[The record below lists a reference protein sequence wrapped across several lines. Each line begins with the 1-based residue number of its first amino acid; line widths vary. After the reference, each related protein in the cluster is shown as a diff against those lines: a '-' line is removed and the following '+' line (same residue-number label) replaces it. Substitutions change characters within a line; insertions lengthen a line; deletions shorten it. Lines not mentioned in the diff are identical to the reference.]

1 MKTVNKQEKVNTLL
15 SSHQARIESSEDHLF
30 GLTLYY
36 DTMPSIMKWTN
47 TRSINRIIRRTQKN
61 IDEAKKIF
69 AIVEKDGSRS
79 SLIENFNWIQRPTF
93 MNDKIELV
101 CSLYESLYP
110 KRHNERLSKEEAK
123 NFRQALMHSL

>member
-1 MKTVNKQEKVNTLL
+1 MNTLL
-15 SSHQARIESSEDHLF
+15 STHQAKIESSEDHLF

-47 TRSINRIIRRTQKN
+47 TRSINRIISRTQIN

-69 AIVEKDGSRS
+69 TIVENDRSRS
-79 SLIENFNWIQRPTF
+79 TLIENFAWIQRPTF
-93 MNDKIELV
+93 LNDKIEVV

-123 NFRQALMHSL
+123 NFRQALRHSL